1 MRNSRVFIG
10 WSGPDNQEIARKVSN
25 RLSESGFS
33 SIIGGEWK
41 ASLTVSEEII
51 DQMNVCDFAIVLI
64 EKEIRRNKQ
73 DEIVSMGFNPNVM
86 MELGYMLRKVS
97 DHQRIRRVLLNLDPS
112 ELPSDLQGAWTLKV
126 EKPDYEKDDA
136 EARERVL
143 NSVTEKIVDDFLG
156 YIKNFKNADK
166 LDYFDDWE
174 ENKLDIYNYKG
185 DIRIADKLIYG
196 MQAAVYSGEFERL
209 YEKLT
214 HIKAQLAKKDRYGDY
229 SAVACA
235 MAVLNVF
242 VATNRLTKPLEEND
256 FYSLC
261 DALSREYEN
270 NMDDDDLKCWCKIF
284 RTDKLELCYEL
295 FAGNQSDNE
304 EKIEYYYAALELCHN
319 IFDMIEAH
327 INDVPEGQPKK
338 DEEYSLLY
346 KAFTTRNIYLIHGQ
360 LKELEPD
367 KAEEHL
373 AKQKQY
379 CAETYG
385 YRKELYSYYT
395 ADTRENSLSMNF
407 VSQEY
412 LLSIAEQYKFED
424 SRLKKMEL
432 SRTAKNLFG
441 NWRKRIEIQNM
452 IFAKVE
458 KEGAGFLF

>member
-1 MRNSRVFIG
+1 MESTLESKASYEVIRSEMMRNQLI
-10 WSGPDNQEIARKVSN
+10 N
-25 RLSESGFS
+25 RLS
-33 SIIGGEWK
+33 
-41 ASLTVSEEII
+41 V
-51 DQMNVCDFAIVLI
+51 
-64 EKEIRRNKQ
+64 
-73 DEIVSMGFNPNVM
+73 
-86 MELGYMLRKVS
+86 
-97 DHQRIRRVLLNLDPS
+97 
-112 ELPSDLQGAWTLKV
+112 
-126 EKPDYEKDDA
+126 
-136 EARERVL
+136 
-143 NSVTEKIVDDFLG
+143 
-156 YIKNFKNADK
+156 
-166 LDYFDDWE
+166 
-174 ENKLDIYNYKG
+174 
-185 DIRIADKLIYG
+185 
-196 MQAAVYSGEFERL
+196 
-209 YEKLT
+209 
-214 HIKAQLAKKDRYGDY
+214 
-229 SAVACA
+229 
-235 MAVLNVF
+235 
-242 VATNRLTKPLEEND
+242 ND

-295 FAGNQSDNE
+295 FAGNQSDDE